1 MKRFNK
7 NFFVLAASAIVALSL
22 SSCHNNN
29 DGEATKET
37 VVDIVS
43 STPKTLKVALDSPL
57 PAGAKLQYNGVNGT
71 HVGGNV
77 YVFENVADGGLLKIV
92 NGGGTNLIEQ
102 TVRVNFDGRTLAS
115 VDLTVVTKNAGT
127 PITAAGANA
136 NDNIDNVTSNVTL
149 PASEVTANP
158 SLAGDDLALT
168 LFSEPEPVGA
178 LVQNKTYEPAPYSL
192 DCEPDNTTFE
202 NPLSVVTQLPG
213 AENCEFVVKHED
225 GTIATSTF
233 AGTTLTAEIPHF
245 SVWDIIMVV
254 RVISI
259 SDDTEEIYSG
269 SLRAGDNHIPYYVK
283 AGFSTSET
291 APVIIRTFASLFGGK
306 LVSTEV
312 NIDYNVSAPGTFRIY
327 QDVKNYV
334 LRSGTREFSVKVYGA
349 PHMVVETSE
358 EADAPVVPTHN
369 GGSND

>member
-7 NFFVLAASAIVALSL
+7 NFFMLAAGAIVAVFM
-22 SSCHNNN
+22 SSCHNNSEA
-29 DGEATKET
+29 EATKET

-43 STPKTLKVALDSPL
+43 STPKTLKVTLSNAL

-92 NGGGTNLIEQ
+92 NGGGSNLIEQ
-102 TVRVNFDGRTLAS
+102 TVRVNFDGRSLAS
-115 VDLTVVTKNAGT
+115 VDLTVTPKSAGT

-149 PASEVTANP
+149 PASEVAANP
-158 SLAGDDLALT
+158 SLAGDNLALT

-192 DCEPDNTTFE
+192 DCEPDGTTFQ
-202 NPLSVVTQLPG
+202 NDLPVVTQLPG
-213 AENCEFVVKHED
+213 AENCEFIVKHEN
-225 GTIATSTF
+225 GTVATSTF
-233 AGTTLTAEIPHF
+233 VGTTLTTQIPHF
-245 SVWDIIMVV
+245 SVWDIIMVIQV
-254 RVISI
+254 LSI
-259 SDDTEEIYSG
+259 TDETEEIYSG

-283 AGFSTSET
+283 AGFSTSES
-291 APVIIRTFASLFGGK
+291 APVIVRSFASLFGGG
-306 LVSTEV
+306 LVTTEIT
-312 NIDYNVSAPGTFRIY
+312 IDYKVSAPGSFRIY
-327 QDVKNYV
+327 QDVKTYV
-334 LRSGTREFSVKVYGA
+334 LQSGTRQFTVKVYGA
-349 PHMVVETSE
+349 PHMIVETSE
-358 EADAPVVPTHN
+358 EAVTPVTPTHN